1 MRWWAAPSASST
13 TVILG
18 ASSFFFFIFGCWCGA
33 GAPSTSRRQ
42 LVPDPVDIFS
52 KVRPSVRVFASFLY
66 STWNRESPPTPISF
80 SPAYFDCFS
89 LLSSLV
95 CICRGETHHSLNYSI
110 REPWF
115 FFAFKSLA
123 SCCVSSHSTAVH
135 SYFLFLFWE
144 PTLSKI
150 FQKNKNFQHFSHSE
164 RKFVPL
170 RSIESNYN
178 QIKEFPYREDAK
190 ERTKNNK
197 IFQIKE
203 NRKWP
208 IPTRIRSDMLEED
221 GCWSFDEQQ
230 LYNTIHSDEVKS
242 NRCAFLLIE
251 Y

>member
-1 MRWWAAPSASST
+1 MSSSHQPARRGQQQLDARFSPDGGGVGRFAFSLFFYFVCVYAALYNARWVVPWNKRATNNQVDGWDGGLHHRPRRRQSFSE
-13 TVILG
+13 LLL
-18 ASSFFFFIFGCWCGA
+18 FFFSIFGCWCGA

-80 SPAYFDCFS
+80 SPVYFDCFS

-150 FQKNKNFQHFSHSE
+150 FQKNKNFQHFSH
-164 RKFVPL
+164 
-170 RSIESNYN
+170 
-178 QIKEFPYREDAK
+178 
-190 ERTKNNK
+190 
-197 IFQIKE
+197 
-203 NRKWP
+203 
-208 IPTRIRSDMLEED
+208 
-221 GCWSFDEQQ
+221 
-230 LYNTIHSDEVKS
+230 
-242 NRCAFLLIE
+242 
-251 Y
+251 